1 MSETPKDGALRG
13 NDTNTGVVTKRSRG
27 VPTIR
32 ADRRSPEETQ
42 SMKGWLKLMVI
53 AAALF
58 PALAPAASW
67 WNNDWKYRKEISFD
81 LSATG
86 ADVSGT
92 PQDVPVLI
100 RLSLANFSYFND
112 TKADGSDFRLVAGDD
127 KTPLKFHFEKY
138 DPQNQMAL
146 LWVRVPQITGGSKTE
161 KIYAYY
167 GNADAPAAADVPG
180 TYDAQQ
186 SLVLSFAETTG
197 LPGDSTAYKNNPSA
211 STAVLTPASLIAG
224 GAKFAGKESIT
235 LPATASLRLLPNQG
249 LTASAW
255 VRIEQPQQATVF
267 ALSDQGKT
275 LAVTIDGS
283 KLVAQAAL
291 GGAPV
296 TVSQATDL
304 TLSQWHHVAVT
315 AAGAKLTLYVDGV
328 AAGSAPVTLVEIGG
342 TFSIGAMDG
351 TKFLTG
357 EVDEVEVAKVARS
370 ADWIKASARGQGMDA
385 NLVVYGAD
393 GQKEASGQG
402 SYFVTIAKNLTID
415 GWVVI
420 GICMAM
426 LATALVIMVVK
437 ALFLTR
443 VERANARFLKEFRR
457 LSGDATVLDKPATA
471 EEDDLDDAPS
481 MADLAN
487 DNNEYGASTLYRL
500 YHHGVREVNKRV
512 AAQSV
517 GARRANILSPQ
528 SIDAIHAAM
537 DGTMTRLQQSL
548 SSQMVLL
555 TIAISGGPFLG
566 LLGTVIGVMIT
577 FAAIALSGDVNVN
590 AIAPGTA
597 AALAATVAGLSV
609 AIPALFGYN
618 WLNTRIKSISADN
631 RVFVDEF
638 VTRLAEQY
646 S

>member
-1 MSETPKDGALRG
+1 
-13 NDTNTGVVTKRSRG
+13 
-27 VPTIR
+27 
-32 ADRRSPEETQ
+32 
-42 SMKGWLKLMVI
+42 MKGSLKWI
-53 AAALF
+53 ALGAALV
-58 PALAPAASW
+58 PAFALAASW
-67 WNNDWKYRKEISFD
+67 WNNDWKYRKEIGFD
-81 LSATG
+81 LSPAG
-86 ADVSGT
+86 ADIAGT
-92 PQDVPVLI
+92 PQNVPVLI

-146 LWVRVPQITGGSKTE
+146 LWVRAPQITGGSKTE
-161 KIYAYY
+161 KVFAYY
-167 GNADAPAAADVPG
+167 GNAEAPQAADIAG
-180 TYDAQQ
+180 TYDSAQT
-186 SLVLSFAETTG
+186 LVLSFSEANG
-197 LPGDSTAYKNNPSA
+197 LPADATAYKNNPSV
-211 STAVLTPASLIAG
+211 STAVLTPAALIGG

-235 LPATASLRLLPNQG
+235 VPATASLRLLPNQG
-249 LTASAW
+249 FTASAW
-255 VRIEQPQQATVF
+255 LRIDAAQRATVF
-267 ALSDQGKT
+267 ALSDQGKMLE
-275 LAVTIDGS
+275 LAIDGVR
-283 KLVAQAAL
+283 LVARAAM

-296 TVSQATDL
+296 AVTQASDL
-304 TLSQWHHVAVT
+304 ALGQWHHVALT
-315 AAGAKLTLYVDGV
+315 AGAGKLTLFVDGV
-328 AAGSAPVTLVEIGG
+328 ALGSAPVTLQELGG
-342 TFSIGAMDG
+342 NFTVGARDG
-351 TKFLTG
+351 GGFLAG
-357 EVDEVEVAKVARS
+357 DVDEVEAAKVARS
-370 ADWIKASARGQGMDA
+370 ADWIKAAARGQGMDA

-393 GQKEASGQG
+393 GQREGGGQS
-402 SYFVTIAKNLTID
+402 SYFVTIAKNLTVD

-426 LATALVIMVVK
+426 LVVALGIMIVK
-437 ALFLTR
+437 AFFLSR
-443 VERANARFLKEFRR
+443 VEKANARFLKEFRR
-457 LSGDATVLDKPATA
+457 LSGDATALDSPAT
-471 EEDDLDDAPS
+471 EGEDDLDDAPS
-481 MADLAN
+481 MASLAN
-487 DNNEYGASTLYRL
+487 DQHKYGASTLYRL
-500 YHHGVREVNKRV
+500 YHHGVRELNKRIAV
-512 AAQSV
+512 QSLSAQ
-517 GARRANILSPQ
+517 RAHMLSAQ
-528 SIDAIHAAM
+528 SIDAIRAAM

-618 WLNTRIKSISADN
+618 WLNTRIKSITADN

>member
-1 MSETPKDGALRG
+1 
-13 NDTNTGVVTKRSRG
+13 
-27 VPTIR
+27 
-32 ADRRSPEETQ
+32 
-42 SMKGWLKLMVI
+42 MKGSVKLGMA
-53 AAALF
+53 AAALI
-58 PALAPAASW
+58 PVVALAASW
-67 WNNDWKYRKEISFD
+67 WNNDWKYRKELSFD

-86 ADVSGT
+86 ADVAGSVS
-92 PQDVPVLI
+92 DLPVLV

-112 TKADGSDFRLVAGDD
+112 TKPDGADFRLISGDD

-146 LWVRVPQITGGSKTE
+146 LWLRIPQLTGGSKTD
-161 KIYAYY
+161 KAFAYY
-167 GNADAPAAADVPG
+167 GSPDAPAAGDVPG
-180 TYDAQQ
+180 TYDTQQ
-186 SLVLSFAETTG
+186 ALVLSFSDVGAGG
-197 LPGDSTAYKNNPSA
+197 LPIDATAYKNNPSA
-211 STAVLTPASLIAG
+211 SSAVLTPASLIAS
-224 GAKFAGKESIT
+224 GAKFSGKESIT
-235 LPATASLRLLPNQG
+235 IPATASLRLLPAQG
-249 LTASAW
+249 FTASAW
-255 VRIEQPQQATVF
+255 IRIEQPQQSVVF
-267 ALSDQGKT
+267 ALTDQGKS
-275 LAVTIDGS
+275 LELDVDGS
-283 KLVAQAAL
+283 KLAARAAM

-296 TVSQATDL
+296 TVSQTADL
-304 TLSQWHHVAVT
+304 TPSQWHHVAIT
-315 AAGAKLTLYVDGV
+315 AAAGKLTLYVDGI
-328 AAGSAPVTLVEIGG
+328 AAGSAPVTLIELGG
-342 TFSIGAMDG
+342 TFTIGAADG
-351 TKFLTG
+351 AKYFSG
-357 EVDEVEVAKVARS
+357 DMDEVEVSKVARS
-370 ADWIKASARGQGMDA
+370 ADWIKASARSQAMDG
-385 NLVVYGAD
+385 NLVLYGAD
-393 GQKEASGQG
+393 GQKEGGAQN

-426 LATALVIMVVK
+426 LAIALVIMVVK
-437 ALFLTR
+437 AIFLTR

-457 LSGDATVLDKPATA
+457 LSGDPTALDKPAD
-471 EEDDLDDAPS
+471 EHEDDLDDAPS
-481 MADLAN
+481 MAELAN
-487 DNNEYGASTLYRL
+487 DTGKYGASTLYRL
-500 YHHGVREVNKRV
+500 YHHGIRELNKRV
-512 AAQSV
+512 ASQSISAQ
-517 GARRANILSPQ
+517 RAQILSAQ
-528 SIDAIHAAM
+528 SIDAIRAAM

>member
-1 MSETPKDGALRG
+1 
-13 NDTNTGVVTKRSRG
+13 
-27 VPTIR
+27 
-32 ADRRSPEETQ
+32 
-42 SMKGWLKLMVI
+42 MKGSLKWI
-53 AAALF
+53 ALGAALV
-58 PALAPAASW
+58 PAFALAASW
-67 WNNDWKYRKEISFD
+67 WNNDWKYRKEIGFD
-81 LSATG
+81 LSPAG
-86 ADVSGT
+86 ADVAGT
-92 PQDVPVLI
+92 PQDVPALI

-112 TKADGSDFRLVAGDD
+112 TKADGSDFRVVAGDD

-161 KIYAYY
+161 KVFAYY
-167 GNADAPAAADVPG
+167 GNAEAPPAAADVAG
-180 TYDAQQ
+180 TYDTAQT
-186 SLVLSFAETTG
+186 LVLSFSEANG
-197 LPGDSTAYKNNPSA
+197 LPADATAYKNNPSV
-211 STAVLTPASLIAG
+211 STAVLTPAALIGG

-235 LPATASLRLLPNQG
+235 VPATASLRLLPNQG

-255 VRIEQPQQATVF
+255 LRIDAAQHATVF
-267 ALSDQGKT
+267 ALSDQGKVLE
-275 LAVTIDGS
+275 LALDGV
-283 KLVAQAAL
+283 KLVARAVL

-296 TVSQATDL
+296 AVTQASDF
-304 TLSQWHHVAVT
+304 TLGQWHHVALT
-315 AAGAKLTLYVDGV
+315 AGAGKLTLFVDGI
-328 AAGSAPVTLVEIGG
+328 ASGSAPVTLQELGG
-342 TFSIGAMDG
+342 SFTVGARDG
-351 TKFLTG
+351 GGFLTG
-357 EVDEVEVAKVARS
+357 DVDEVEVAKVARS
-370 ADWIKASARGQGMDA
+370 ADWIKAAARGQGMDA

-393 GQKEASGQG
+393 GQREGGGQT

-426 LATALVIMVVK
+426 LVVALGIMIVK
-437 ALFLTR
+437 AFFLSR
-443 VERANARFLKEFRR
+443 VEKANARFLKEFRR
-457 LSGDATVLDKPATA
+457 LSGDATALDSPAT
-471 EEDDLDDAPS
+471 EGEDDLDDAPS
-481 MADLAN
+481 MASLAN
-487 DNNEYGASTLYRL
+487 DHHKYGASTLYRL
-500 YHHGVREVNKRV
+500 YHHGVRELNKRI
-512 AAQSV
+512 AAQTLS
-517 GARRANILSPQ
+517 AQRAHILSAQ
-528 SIDAIHAAM
+528 SIDAIRAAM

-618 WLNTRIKSISADN
+618 WLNTRIKSITADN